1 MKRITI
7 EPVSRIEG
15 HAKITIQ
22 LDDAGNVA
30 DTQFQVTQVRGFE
43 KFTEGRPF
51 YEMPGITSRICG
63 ICPISHQLAASK
75 ACDAIMSVRIP
86 KAAKLLREVVHCAQ
100 FVQSHALSFFYL
112 SGPDLL
118 LGMDGDPAARNVAGL
133 IEANPDLARAGIE
146 LRKFG
151 LQVIESLAEERVHPS
166 WIVPGGVKTPMSAQT
181 RDRLLAGIPDAVETT
196 KLTLDLFKSKLDSFQ
211 EEIEN
216 FGSAP
221 TMYASLVDGAGN
233 LQFYDGP
240 LRFRDAAGEI
250 VQNGLPPEDY
260 AEYIGEATLRES
272 YLKAPYYKPLG
283 YPEGI
288 YRVGPLARINVAN
301 ACGTPLADAEL
312 QEFRQR
318 FGRVP
323 HSAFLYHYARL
334 IEVLYAL
341 ERMKTLLARP
351 EIIDTHVRAT
361 ANVNALEGVGII
373 EAPRGTLIHHYKV
386 DENGAIV
393 WANLI
398 VATGHNNQAI
408 GKSVRQVSEHFVKG
422 TQLEEGMLN
431 RVSAVVRAYDPCLS
445 CSTHAFGMPAVS
457 ISLVGANGEL
467 LDEIRSGA

>member
-1 MKRITI
+1 
-7 EPVSRIEG
+7 
-15 HAKITIQ
+15 
-22 LDDAGNVA
+22 
-30 DTQFQVTQVRGFE
+30 VTQVRGFE

-75 ACDAIMSVRIP
+75 ACDAIMAVRIP
-86 KAAKLLREVVHCAQ
+86 KAARLLREIIHCGQ
-100 FVQSHALSFFYL
+100 LVQSHALSFFYL

-118 LGMDGDPAARNVAGL
+118 LGMDSDPATRNVAGL
-133 IEANPDLARAGIE
+133 IEANPELARAGIE

-151 LQVIESLAEERVHPS
+151 LQVIEGLAEERVHAS
-166 WIVPGGVKTPMSAQT
+166 WIVPGGVKTPMPEPL
-181 RDRLLAGIPDAVETT
+181 RDRLLAGIPEALDTT
-196 KLTLDLFKSKLDSFQ
+196 RRALDLFKSKLDGFQ

-221 TMYASLVDGAGN
+221 TMYASLVDAAGN
-233 LQFYDGP
+233 LQLYDGVIR
-240 LRFRDAAGEI
+240 LRDAEGEI
-250 VQNGLPPEDY
+250 VEAGIAPEEY
-260 AEYIGEATLRES
+260 ADYIGEASLRES

-283 YPEGI
+283 YPAGI
-288 YRVGPLARINVAN
+288 YRVGPLGRINVAE

-318 FGRVP
+318 FGRTP

-341 ERMKTLLARP
+341 ERMKTLLGKP
-351 EIIDTHVRAT
+351 GVLDTHVRAN
-361 ANVNALEGVGII
+361 AGVNALEGVGVI

-386 DENGAIV
+386 DENGAMV

-398 VATGHNNQAI
+398 VATGHNNYAI

-422 TQLEEGMLN
+422 AHLEEGMLN

-445 CSTHAFGMPAVS
+445 CSTHALGMPDVS
-457 ISLVGANGEL
+457 IALVSADGTL
-467 LDEIRSGA
+467 IDEIHS

>member
-15 HAKITIQ
+15 HAKVTIQ

-30 DTQFQVTQVRGFE
+30 DTRFQVTQVRGFE
-43 KFTEGRPF
+43 KFTEGRPY

-75 ACDAIMSVRIP
+75 ACDSIMAVRIP
-86 KAAKLLREVVHCAQ
+86 KTAKLLRELIHCAQ
-100 FVQSHALSFFYL
+100 LVQSHALSVFYL

-118 LGMDGDPAARNVAGL
+118 LGMDSDPATRNVAGL
-133 IEANPDLARAGIE
+133 IEADPELTRAGIE

-151 LQVIESLAEERVHPS
+151 LHVIESPAEERVHPS
-166 WIVPGGVKTPMSAQT
+166 WIVPGGVKTPMQLAT
-181 RDRLLAGIPDAVETT
+181 RDRLIGMVPEAIETT
-196 KLTLDLFKSKLDSFQ
+196 MRALGIFKGKLDSFQ

-221 TMYASLVDGAGN
+221 TMYASLVDRRGN
-233 LQFYDGP
+233 LQIYDGEI
-240 LRFRDAAGEI
+240 RFRDAAGEI
-250 VQNGLPPEDY
+250 VEAGIAPEDY
-260 AEYIGEATLRES
+260 AEYIGEASLKES
-272 YLKAPYYKPLG
+272 YLKAPYFKSLG

-288 YRVGPLARINVAN
+288 YRVGPLGRINVAE
-301 ACGTPLADAEL
+301 ACGTLLADAEL

-318 FGRVP
+318 FGRTP

-341 ERMKTLLARP
+341 ERIKALLSLP
-351 EIIDTHVRAT
+351 EILDTHVRAT
-361 ANVNALEGVGII
+361 ANVNAPEGVGII

-398 VATGHNNQAI
+398 VATGHNNYAI
-408 GKSVRQVSEHFVKG
+408 GKSVRQVSEHFAKG
-422 TQLEEGMLN
+422 AHLEEGMLN

-445 CSTHAFGMPAVS
+445 CSTHALGAPAIR
-457 ISLVGANGEL
+457 ISLMGPDGMV
-467 LDEIRSGA
+467 LDELRN